1 MSQSSR
7 WETGLGSSFLDDCMI
22 RFQREEDD
30 LGVPATS
37 ILVFLSTCDEKS
49 FRILGPTLFAARL
62 D

>member
-1 MSQSSR
+1 
-7 WETGLGSSFLDDCMI
+7 LGSSFLDDCTI
-22 RFQREEDD
+22 RFQREEND